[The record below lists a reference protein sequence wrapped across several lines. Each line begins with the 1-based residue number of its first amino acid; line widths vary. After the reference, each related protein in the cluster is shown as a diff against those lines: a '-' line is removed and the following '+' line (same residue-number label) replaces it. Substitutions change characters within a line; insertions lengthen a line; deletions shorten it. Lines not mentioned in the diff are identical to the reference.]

1 MKPREKA
8 EMCARV
14 REIRKMQHAV
24 WRRTKMSYFS
34 KKSNGCEYV
43 NSVGTFFLHT
53 CSRNTP
59 IAFKHAILHPK
70 VEKIRFRNIHTCSR
84 NKSI

>member
-59 IAFKHAILHPK
+59 IRPFGRASVRHAGRAHFAH
-70 VEKIRFRNIHTCSR
+70 VFENYAD
-84 NKSI
+84 